1 LKALTLLKTVY
12 NYLLHKRPSKNTNK
26 LVLDWESAGRP
37 VPPPHAIKQLIITQ
51 IRKESC
57 YDLFI
62 ETGTYLG
69 EMVAAQKKNFNQIY
83 SIELSKELYLA
94 AKNKFS
100 SDRNVTIING
110 DSGDV
115 LPELLRQVNKPAI
128 FWLDGHYSAGITAKG
143 NKDCPIFEELSA
155 IFNSRPLKH
164 ILLIDDARL
173 FTGENDYPKMNEL
186 LGFIKG
192 HRPTVEPLIIDD
204 IIHVCL

>member
-1 LKALTLLKTVY
+1 
-12 NYLLHKRPSKNTNK
+12 
-26 LVLDWESAGRP
+26 
-37 VPPPHAIKQLIITQ
+37 
-51 IRKESC
+51 
-57 YDLFI
+57 
-62 ETGTYLG
+62 
-69 EMVAAQKKNFNQIY
+69 MVAAQKKNFNQIY